1 MNTTVENT
9 LLEQRKQ
16 ICFDLQ
22 QIASSTTKV
31 ESEIVFATFYE
42 PDDYTHEFGHCSN
55 PLIESSA
62 IIEAIDNAEGRKI
75 VSDDDYKGNIA
86 KILSVPKRV
95 PLNAYFTDEN
105 EKKSNIIRHEK
116 ALILAC
122 GYHLNEGY
130 YFAIPFPL
138 GTANPRGIFFLVA
151 KNEAHALAIER
162 NISVLLTELP
172 NHFK

>member
-16 ICFDLQ
+16 VCFDLQ
-22 QIASSTTKV
+22 QIASTTTKV
-31 ESEIVFATFYE
+31 ESEIVFAPFYE
-42 PDDYTHEFGHCSN
+42 TDDYTHEVCHCSN
-55 PLIESSA
+55 HSIESSA

-75 VSDDDYKGNIA
+75 VSDDDYKGNTA

-105 EKKSNIIRHEK
+105 EKKSNVIRHEK

-130 YFAIPFPL
+130 YFAIPFPP
-138 GTANPRGIFFLVA
+138 GTTNPSGIFFLVA

-162 NISVLLTELP
+162 NISILLNELSKY
-172 NHFK
+172 FM